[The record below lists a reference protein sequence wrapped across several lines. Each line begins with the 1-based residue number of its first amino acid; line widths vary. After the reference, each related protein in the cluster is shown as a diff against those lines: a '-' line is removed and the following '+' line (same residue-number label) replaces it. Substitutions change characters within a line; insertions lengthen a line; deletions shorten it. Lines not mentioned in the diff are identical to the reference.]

1 MSIRQQS
8 ILLGGVILAS
18 FFILQVA
25 MTFHLDSRSNMM
37 MILGINVL
45 INVALYLF
53 TRRIVNNIQRV
64 QEGLNQFFAY
74 LQRESE
80 SVDPIRVH
88 GRDEFHTIAEDINQN
103 VQKIHAHVQ
112 KDIDSVEE
120 VAHVAKLA
128 SRGDFSKRIA
138 KEAFNPQINQL
149 KASLNLLL
157 EQMQKSLNDVIE
169 QLKAYESGNF
179 ELRLRAKSEGEFQAL
194 TDGVKRLGEEL
205 KQTHE
210 KIEHSLKHQSSAL
223 GESAK
228 QLDGSVKTLHQLT
241 ESESRNVKKVAS
253 EVEKMNQKIQL
264 TTHNAK
270 QMKENALESTKLAQE
285 GEKLAQET
293 YCAMNQVSESTQA
306 ISEAISAIDAIAFQ
320 TNILSLNA
328 AVEAATAG
336 ESGKGFA
343 VVAQEVRNLASKS
356 AEVAKKIKDL
366 VELTQEKTDEGMQ
379 ISESMRES
387 FSTVYQKIEDTYQL
401 VEGVAQDAV
410 MESKMV
416 EEVQSLTKEL
426 ETISTQNNQ
435 IANDTGRI
443 SHTILSISK
452 ALEEEVSDKKE
463 RMETTL

>member
-8 ILLGGVILAS
+8 ILLGGMILAS
-18 FFILQVA
+18 FFVLQVV
-25 MTFHLDSRSNMM
+25 MSYHLDSRSNMM
-37 MILGINVL
+37 IILGINVV

-53 TRRIVNNIQRV
+53 TRRIVKNIESI
-64 QEGLNQFFAY
+64 QEGLHGFFAY
-74 LQRESE
+74 LQREE
-80 SVDPIRVH
+80 DHVDPIHVK
-88 GRDEFHTIAEDINQN
+88 GKDELCSIAEDINQN
-103 VQKIHAHVQ
+103 IQRINANIQ
-112 KDIDSVEE
+112 KDVDSVEE
-120 VAHVAKLA
+120 VTYVAHQA
-128 SRGDFSKRIA
+128 SRGDFSKRIS

-149 KASLNLLL
+149 KTSLNLLL
-157 EQMQKSLNDVIE
+157 EQMQKSLSNVVD
-169 QLKAYESGNF
+169 QLKAYEQGNF
-179 ELRLRAKSEGEFQAL
+179 ESRLKVESEGEFQAL
-194 TDGVKRLGEEL
+194 IEGVKRLGSEL

-210 KIEHSLKHQSSAL
+210 KIEHSLKYKSNEL
-223 GESAK
+223 GQSAK
-228 QLDGSVKTLHQLT
+228 QLDSSVKTLHQLT
-241 ESESRNVKKVAS
+241 DSESHNVKKVAS

-293 YCAMNQVSESTQA
+293 YRAMNQVSESTQA
-306 ISEAISAIDAIAFQ
+306 ISEAISAIDAIALQ

-356 AEVAKKIKDL
+356 AEAAKKIKDL
-366 VELTQEKTDEGMQ
+366 VELTQERTDEGMH

-387 FSTVYQKIEDTYQL
+387 FLTVYQKIEDTYQL
-401 VEGVAQDAV
+401 VEGVAKDAV
-410 MESKMV
+410 MESEMI

-426 ETISTQNNQ
+426 EKISGENSQ
-435 IANDTGRI
+435 IANDAGKI

-452 ALEEEVSDKKE
+452 ELEEEVFDKKE
-463 RMETTL
+463 RMEATL